1 MKSLTRTSLCSNSKT
16 IGAKLSP
23 QLGFENP
30 KNKTLEGYN
39 SKMVGARTLKFG
51 VQKATAGDYQM

>member
-1 MKSLTRTSLCSNSKT
+1 LCSNSKT

-23 QLGFENP
+23 QLGFKNP

-39 SKMVGARTLKFG
+39 SKTVGARTLKFG
-51 VQKATAGDYQM
+51 ADKATGGDYLK